1 MKNIRLLVR
10 GLSLL
15 FAMGLGS
22 NVLFAAQ
29 DGTTPSPTGATI
41 EMQIERKTVTKEEAA
56 ALVTSGAKIN
66 LGVYV
71 IFSKE
76 WAPYMELTANPDVR
90 FSQSNVSWAFYEDEA
105 YSSTPSLQD
114 PSHYLQNPTDYISI
128 CAVNGLAGQPASGFC
143 TVPNIFPD
151 DWYASSMDWQ
161 QFGWPTFAW
170 GSGFSGGVINISKD
184 YVEKQ
189 ADGSY
194 KVKIYDLQFILKQ
207 SNKNLPIGFLD
218 DINGAQVVDKSNS
231 NCQINPVNSLTNRY
245 WPTGQTGQDW
255 TDLKGT
261 SYFKM
266 TPGGL
271 FIQNGPDVAELEP
284 SFCGYYT
291 LIQSFV

>member
-1 MKNIRLLVR
+1 MKNIRRLFSM
-10 GLSLL
+10 LSL
-15 FAMGLGS
+15 FVGLGS
-22 NVLFAAQ
+22 NVLFAQ
-29 DGTTPSPTGATI
+29 DGTTPAPAGGTI
-41 EMQIERKTVTKEEAA
+41 EMQIERKEITKEQAEAYR
-56 ALVTSGAKIN
+56 TSGDKIN
-66 LGVYV
+66 LGIYV

-76 WAPYMELTANPDVR
+76 WAPIMELSGADVR
-90 FSQSNVSWAFYEDEA
+90 FSQSNISWAFYETEA
-105 YSSTPSLQD
+105 YSSIVNSID
-114 PSHYLQNPTDYISI
+114 PSRYLQNPTDYISI
-128 CAVNGLAGQPASGFC
+128 CAVNGLAGQPAGSC
-143 TVPNIFPD
+143 TVPNIYPD

-194 KVKIYDLQFILKQ
+194 KVKIYDLQFKL
-207 SNKNLPIGFLD
+207 SPTNTNFRNLPVGFLD

-245 WPTGQTGQDW
+245 WHTGQTGQDW

-261 SYFKM
+261 AFFKM

-271 FIQNGPDVAELEP
+271 FIQTGPEVEEFEP
-284 SFCGYYT
+284 YFCA
-291 LIQSFV
+291 